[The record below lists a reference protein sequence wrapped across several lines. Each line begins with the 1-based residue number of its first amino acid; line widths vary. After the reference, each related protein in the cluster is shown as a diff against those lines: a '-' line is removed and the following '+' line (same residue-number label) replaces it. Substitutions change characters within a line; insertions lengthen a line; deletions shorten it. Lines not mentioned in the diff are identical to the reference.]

1 LGLPENDAPLTNA
14 KYPDMTFVESGW
26 TTISAYFKAEGD
38 DINIGLGRDTA
49 LVIFNDGNVDWD
61 VVPDVVP
68 P

>member
-1 LGLPENDAPLTNA
+1 
-14 KYPDMTFVESGW
+14 MTFVESGW